1 MSRLPGITYC
11 FQAHLPLDAVWQ
23 LRHDVL
29 YPEKE
34 VAFVHLKED
43 KNGLHFGISHA
54 GRLVSAISVFEKDG
68 TVQFRKLATDPSE
81 RGKGLASYLL
91 QEVFDYAAEHGYSQ
105 VWCNARV
112 NAVKLY
118 EKFGMMPAGERWSA
132 NGYDY
137 TIMKKMLA

>member
-112 NAVKLY
+112 NAVK
-118 EKFGMMPAGERWSA
+118 FGMVPAGERWSA

>member
-1 MSRLPGITYC
+1 MSKLPGITYC

-34 VAFVHLKED
+34 IAFVHLKGD
-43 KNGLHFGISHA
+43 NQALHFGISHA
-54 GRLVSAISVFEKDG
+54 GRLVSTVSVFEKDG

-81 RGKGLASYLL
+81 RGRGLASYLL
-91 QEVFDYAAEHGYSQ
+91 KAVFDYAAEQGCSQ

-112 NAVKLY
+112 NAVRLY
-118 EKFGMMPAGERWSA
+118 EKFGMEPAGERWSA

-137 TIMKKMLA
+137 TIMKKTIA